1 MCETKSTSSQWGSKA
16 GSTTKGIEKN
26 ISSWFAKWLPKA
38 PSPFEIMSPNKY
50 LYLKFLQGYNFNGN
64 LDMKV
69 KGQARNRNIRQCT
82 EVEQGIETHNNAL
95 RLKKE
100 QKHIAMHW
108 SWVKNKNTW
117 WCTKDWTK
125 T

>member
-1 MCETKSTSSQWGSKA
+1 
-16 GSTTKGIEKN
+16 
-26 ISSWFAKWLPKA
+26 
-38 PSPFEIMSPNKY
+38 MSPNKY

-100 QKHIAMHW
+100 QKHIAMH
-108 SWVKNKNTW
+108 
-117 WCTKDWTK
+117 
-125 T
+125 